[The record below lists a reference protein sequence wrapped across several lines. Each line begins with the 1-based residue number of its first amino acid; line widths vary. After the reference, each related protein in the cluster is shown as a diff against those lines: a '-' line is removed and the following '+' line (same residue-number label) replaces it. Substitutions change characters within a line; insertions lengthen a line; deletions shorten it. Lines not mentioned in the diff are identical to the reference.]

1 MKKYLYLFSVII
13 FLFCGCAGPKVISTP
28 SKKDITPAKKIP
40 SKAKV
45 PGTQRPYK
53 INGKTYYPLPSS
65 HGFRETGLASWYG
78 RPFHGRKTSNGETYN
93 MYGQSAAHKT
103 LPMNTMLLVENL
115 ENNREMVLRVN
126 DRGPFVKGRIIDLS
140 FRAAQKLDVVKTG
153 TARVRITALGEAMTY
168 QQGNKKIER
177 FLPHADF
184 QSGDF
189 FIQIGSF
196 TVVANADRLQKKILN
211 SGRKCV
217 VKRYDRGDAVFYRV
231 QVRGGTTLGTARRM
245 EKIMVDGGY
254 PDAFVVAR

>member
-1 MKKYLYLFSVII
+1 MKKYIYLFAVFI
-13 FLFCGCAGPKVISTP
+13 FLFCGCAGQKTVSTP
-28 SKKDITPAKKIP
+28 PKRGITSAKKIP
-40 SKAKV
+40 SKARV

-53 INGKTYYPLPSS
+53 IKGKTYYPLPSS
-65 HGFRETGLASWYG
+65 HGFQETGLASWYG

-93 MYGQSAAHKT
+93 MYDRSVAHKT
-103 LPMNTMLLVENL
+103 LPMNTMLLVKNL

-140 FRAAQKLDVVKTG
+140 YRAAQKLDVVKTG

-184 QSGDF
+184 QSGNF
-189 FIQIGSF
+189 YIQIGSF
-196 TVVANADRLQKKILN
+196 TVVANADGLQKKIMN

-217 VKRYDRGDAVFYRV
+217 VQRYDRGDAVFYRV
-231 QVRGGTTLGTARRM
+231 QVWGGTTLSAAHQM

-254 PDAFVVAR
+254 PDGFVVAR

>member
-1 MKKYLYLFSVII
+1 MTKFFSLFTII
-13 FLFCGCAGPKVISTP
+13 LLLFCGCSGPRTISTP
-28 SKKDITPAKKIP
+28 DRRDTGPAQSVP
-40 SKAKV
+40 DTARV

-65 HGFRETGLASWYG
+65 HGFRETGMASWYG

-115 ENNREMVLRVN
+115 ENNREIVLRVN

-140 FRAAQKLDVVKTG
+140 FKAAQKLDVVKTG
-153 TARVRITALGEAMTY
+153 TARVRITALGEAESHGR
-168 QQGNKKIER
+168 GNRKIER
-177 FLPHADF
+177 FVPHADF

-189 FIQIGSF
+189 FVQIGSF
-196 TVVANADRLQKKILN
+196 TVTANADRLQKKIEAG
-211 SGRKCV
+211 GRKCV
-217 VKRYDRGDAVFYRV
+217 IQRYDRGDAVFYRV
-231 QVRGGTTLGTARRM
+231 QVKGGTTLGAARQM
-245 EKIMVDGGY
+245 EQIMVDGGY